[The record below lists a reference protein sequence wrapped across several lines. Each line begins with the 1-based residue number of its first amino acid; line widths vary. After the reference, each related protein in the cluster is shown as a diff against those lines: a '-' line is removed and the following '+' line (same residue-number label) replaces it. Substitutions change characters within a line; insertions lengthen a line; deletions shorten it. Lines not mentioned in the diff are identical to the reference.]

1 MLCLQWNNLASKKK
15 KSQQNAYNIATNLH
29 KKKSK
34 ERNNKK
40 QETQKINLKASTSRN
55 QINKKTCKEI
65 CMWREC
71 LLKKMCVE
79 ENACVN
85 YWPIGNK

>member
-1 MLCLQWNNLASKKK
+1 LASKKK

-40 QETQKINLKASTSRN
+40 QETQK
-55 QINKKTCKEI
+55 KT
-65 CMWREC
+65 
-71 LLKKMCVE
+71 
-79 ENACVN
+79 
-85 YWPIGNK
+85 